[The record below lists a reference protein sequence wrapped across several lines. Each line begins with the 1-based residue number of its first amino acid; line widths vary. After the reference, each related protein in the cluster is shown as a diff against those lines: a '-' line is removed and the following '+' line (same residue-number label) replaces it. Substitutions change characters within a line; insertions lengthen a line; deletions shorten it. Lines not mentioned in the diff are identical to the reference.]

1 MVARDC
7 GGDEWGAIANRNELC
22 LFVFLVKLGDKNV
35 LKVDSGDG
43 CMTL

>member
-1 MVARDC
+1 MNGEQVLT
-7 GGDEWGAIANRNELC
+7 GMSFVC
-22 LFVFLVKLGDKNV
+22 LFVFLFKLGDENV